1 MSKEEIIQVTL
12 QEKFQAEKLK
22 RVIEECDDIHL
33 IKEIAI
39 ELLNLNKQKSAIADW
54 SIKKVLEA
62 EKTKLV

>member
-12 QEKFQAEKLK
+12 QKKFQAEKLK
-22 RVIEECDDIHL
+22 RVIEECDDINL
-33 IKEIAI
+33 LKEIAI
-39 ELLNLNKQKSAIADW
+39 ELLNLNKQTSAIADW